1 MTARL
6 PEEEEY
12 ESARA
17 GGAGGGGGGGRSAR
31 LPSRSASRAADPAQ
45 AGTYARAMRLVAL
58 SIGLAIMVGVAMA
71 AVLLLYWM
79 TGARWLLA
87 LNLGVVALAVGAI
100 AYLMYERGK
109 LTMRP

>member
-17 GGAGGGGGGGRSAR
+17 GGGGAERA
-31 LPSRSASRAADPAQ
+31 PSRSASRAADPAQ
-45 AGTYARAMRLVAL
+45 AALYARAMRLIAL
-58 SIGLAIMVGVAMA
+58 AMGLAIMVGVAMT

-79 TGARWLLA
+79 TGERWLLF
-87 LNLGVVALAVGAI
+87 LNIGIVALAVGAI

>member
-17 GGAGGGGGGGRSAR
+17 GGGGSAR
-31 LPSRSASRAADPAQ
+31 PPSRSASRAADPAQ
-45 AGTYARAMRLVAL
+45 AALYARAMRLIAL
-58 SIGLAIMVGVAMA
+58 AMGLAIMVGVAMT

-79 TGARWLLA
+79 TGERWLLF
-87 LNLGVVALAVGAI
+87 LNIGIVALAVGAI

>member
-12 ESARA
+12 EDARS
-17 GGAGGGGGGGRSAR
+17 GGAAP
-31 LPSRSASRAADPAQ
+31 LPSRSATRAADPAE
-45 AGTYARAMRLVAL
+45 AASYARAMRLVGLAM
-58 SIGLAIMVGVAMA
+58 GLAIMVGVMMA
-71 AVLLLYWM
+71 VVLALFWM
-79 TGARWLLA
+79 TGARWLLG
-87 LNLGVVALAVGAI
+87 LNVGIVVLAVVGL

>member
-1 MTARL
+1 MTTRL

-17 GGAGGGGGGGRSAR
+17 GGGGGGGAER

-45 AGTYARAMRLVAL
+45 AALYARAMRLIAL
-58 SIGLAIMVGVAMA
+58 AMGLAIMVGVAMV

-79 TGARWLLA
+79 TGERWLLF
-87 LNLGVVALAVGAI
+87 LNIGIVALAVGAI

>member
-12 ESARA
+12 EAARA
-17 GGAGGGGGGGRSAR
+17 GGGVAR
-31 LPSRSASRAADPAQ
+31 PPSRSAARAADPVEA
-45 AGTYARAMRLVAL
+45 AAYARAMRLIAL
-58 SIGLAIMVGVAMA
+58 AMGLAIMVGVAMA
-71 AVLLLYWM
+71 AVLVLYWL
-79 TGARWLLA
+79 TGQRWLLL
-87 LNLGVVALAVGAI
+87 LNIGIVVLAVGGI